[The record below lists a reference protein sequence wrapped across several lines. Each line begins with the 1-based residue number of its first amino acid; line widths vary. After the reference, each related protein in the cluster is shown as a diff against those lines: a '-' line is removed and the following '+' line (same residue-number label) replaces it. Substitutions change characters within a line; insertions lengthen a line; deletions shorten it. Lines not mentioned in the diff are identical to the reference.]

1 MEVSGSGR
9 SVVGAVRDAMRR
21 YRDQPLGDLPD
32 PGSPLALLP
41 DGSAAWITE
50 ISASDASGLRC
61 PLCGGPLSLT
71 GDGASRRLAHE
82 GACDPEGAARLARA
96 AALDA
101 LREAGM
107 AAFAPLTEFRDGE
120 DVPLPVPGEDLAC
133 DRSGEVVR
141 VIRFAEARDDGSGA
155 GVVAAAEGGGEVTI
169 LVVASA
175 ADRGRAAP
183 PRPGLVMEIDLS
195 GQVGNAAARPGRDAA
210 SALARGY
217 FWAGAAFREAVVMSA
232 PRRWLD
238 PAPDPASEPATPP
251 ADRSG
256 PIPDSEVEAALER
269 ARTLVTR
276 TSASDRLDDLEAA
289 ALEAERVIEE
299 VAGASAGSADAPHGS
314 AASADQAGEAG
325 RALANRFG
333 DAVDEIVRL
342 EAAMEAALI
351 DDGPTTSLPEAGA
364 ENPPEAD
371 AEAPPPEAPSAPQPP
386 APERAE
392 TDEKA
397 APAPWDVPAGVVLN
411 LPPGSDIGPTFPG
424 GALGERL
431 PAEEASDAVKGLFR
445 ELGER
450 GNFRHLL
457 RVMGLTPA
465 EAGGFPVW
473 VILRYRGGL
482 QMAIRALDSPDRP
495 SDEAWDAEDARR
507 RAETAPAREPDPAGE
522 VPAEDAPP
530 GLDRARPGSH
540 HAAEDDEGAS

>member
-1 MEVSGSGR
+1 MEVNGSGR

-50 ISASDASGLRC
+50 ISASDSSGLRC

-71 GDGASRRLAHE
+71 GDGAGRRLAHE
-82 GACDPEGAARLARA
+82 GACDPEGAPRLARA

-155 GVVAAAEGGGEVTI
+155 GIVAAAEGGGEVTI

-175 ADRGRAAP
+175 ADRGRAVA
-183 PRPGLVMEIDLS
+183 PRPGLVMEIDMAD
-195 GQVGNAAARPGRDAA
+195 QVGRAASRPGRDAA

-217 FWAGAAFREAVVMSA
+217 FWAGAAFREVVVMSA

-238 PAPDPASEPATPP
+238 PAPDPASAPEVTP
-251 ADRSG
+251 ADPSG
-256 PIPDSEVEAALER
+256 PIPDSGAEAA
-269 ARTLVTR
+269 
-276 TSASDRLDDLEAA
+276 
-289 ALEAERVIEE
+289 
-299 VAGASAGSADAPHGS
+299 P
-314 AASADQAGEAG
+314 G
-325 RALANRFG
+325 RAPGRAPANRFG
-333 DAVDEIVRL
+333 DAVDEIVRV
-342 EAAMEAALI
+342 EAATEAALI
-351 DDGPTTSLPEAGA
+351 DDGPTTSLPEEGA
-364 ENPPEAD
+364 EKPPGAD
-371 AEAPPPEAPSAPQPP
+371 AEAPPPEAPSEPP
-386 APERAE
+386 KP
-392 TDEKA
+392 DEKA
-397 APAPWDVPAGVVLN
+397 APPAPWDVPAGVVLS
-411 LPPGSDIGPTFPG
+411 LPPSSDIGPTFPG

-431 PAEEASDAVKGLFR
+431 TAEEASDAVKGLFR

-465 EAGGFPVW
+465 EADGFPVW

-482 QMAIRALDSPDRP
+482 PMAIRALDSPDRP

-507 RAETAPAREPDPAGE
+507 WAETAPAREPDPAGE

-530 GLDRARPGSH
+530 GP
-540 HAAEDDEGAS
+540 